1 MNKNVLIAIACFVL
15 LNACGGG
22 QAPARMVSEQVDRST
37 SHNVKARAAFERG
50 DWALAMKFSSEA
62 LRLSRSVEDIVGT
75 ATNLVN
81 IAAIYRARGD
91 SDSAHETLR
100 ELFNPVGI
108 EYPEG
113 MLVRGAILKAL
124 LYIDSGDLDA
134 ASKWADK
141 AEALCKSSRCQSI
154 SGVYNLK
161 GRVLLLRDKVTESLK
176 YARKGFGSS
185 GGSGAESGNSL
196 RLMAD
201 AYMALKE
208 HAQAEKFYGQTLEL
222 DKKLGL
228 PSKIAL
234 DLLGMG
240 KASIGAGNHENARQY
255 LLRALD
261 VSKSSSVRAQG
272 PSEETQEDINVLL
285 KTLEPAEE
293 PKPFRAYLRDSVTL
307 SLKSS

>member
-1 MNKNVLIAIACFVL
+1 MTAMNKNVLIALAGFVL
-15 LNACGGG
+15 LTACGGG
-22 QAPARMVSEQVDRST
+22 QAPAQVVSGQVDHST
-37 SHNVKARAAFERG
+37 SYNVKARAAFKRG

-113 MLVRGAILKAL
+113 MMVRGAMLKAL
-124 LYIDSGDLDA
+124 LYIDSGDLGA

-176 YARKGFGSS
+176 YAQKGFSS
-185 GGSGAESGNSL
+185 GGGSGGGSESGNSL

-201 AYMALKE
+201 AYMVLKE
-208 HAQAEKFYGQTLEL
+208 HAQAEKFYGQALEL

-240 KASIGAGNHENARQY
+240 NASIGAGNHEKARQY

-272 PSEETQEDINVLL
+272 PSEETKEEINVLL
-285 KTLEPAEE
+285 KTLEPAEN
-293 PKPFRAYLRDSVTL
+293 
-307 SLKSS
+307 

>member
-1 MNKNVLIAIACFVL
+1 MNRNVLIAFACFVL

-22 QAPARMVSEQVDRST
+22 QAPAQVVSKQVDRST

-62 LRLSRSVEDIVGT
+62 LRLSRSVEDIEGI

-81 IAAIYRARGD
+81 IAAIHRASGD

-108 EYPEG
+108 PYPEG
-113 MLVRGAILKAL
+113 TMVRGAMLKAL
-124 LYIDSGDLDA
+124 LYIDSGDLDD

-141 AEALCKSSRCQSI
+141 AEALCRSSRCQGI

-176 YARKGFGSS
+176 YAQKGFNAG
-185 GGSGAESGNSL
+185 GGSGPGIETEHANSL

-201 AYMALKE
+201 ANMVLKEYTLALKL
-208 HAQAEKFYGQTLEL
+208 YGQALEL

-234 DLLGMG
+234 DLIGMG
-240 KASIGAGNHENARQY
+240 KASIGAGNQQMARQY

-261 VSKSSSVRAQG
+261 VSKSSSVRAKV
-272 PSEETQEDINVLL
+272 PSGETRDEISVLL
-285 KTLEPAEE
+285 NTLEPAEN
-293 PKPFRAYLRDSVTL
+293 
-307 SLKSS
+307 